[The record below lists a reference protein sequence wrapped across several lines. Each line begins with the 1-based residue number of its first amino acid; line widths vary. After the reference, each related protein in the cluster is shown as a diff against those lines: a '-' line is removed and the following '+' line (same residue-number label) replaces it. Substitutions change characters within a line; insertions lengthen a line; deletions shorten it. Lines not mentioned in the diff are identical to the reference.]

1 MNLEELQ
8 NAVRAATSPGFR
20 NSLLARGQARSM
32 IWRNGV
38 LPQGA
43 PHFLRTL
50 SYELESYAYA
60 LLSLSIRLREE
71 GGDETLMRTGFEH
84 SANALE
90 AVIAKGDKDDPERG
104 FHRLLAAS
112 AFHLGRFSA
121 RAFSLL
127 AVSLDDSNLSPM
139 ERALALFILR
149 DFDELERLIVDWSLG
164 ESASDD
170 HLVDLFAESI
180 NRSADEEAID
190 FDAASLDAV
199 DLALTQKFLR
209 GLGAFLMA
217 LESGDGQFVGLAHTE
232 LNDGLGV
239 CQDLN
244 LVPQWWCHK
253 VAIHLLDDLWSAS
266 FHTVLPLQPLEG
278 NVGEW
283 QTLRNLFIALLSS
296 RKKAEIELWPSQIE
310 AAKRAV
316 DFRDDLVVSL
326 PTSAGKT
333 RVAELCILRTLAEN
347 KRVVFVTP
355 LRALSAQTEASLHRT
370 FGPLGKTISALYG
383 SIGTSRFEEDALQ
396 SRDIVVATPEK
407 LDFALR
413 NDPTLIDDVGLI
425 VLDEGHM
432 IGLGEREVRYEVQI
446 QRLLKRADA
455 DQRRIVCL
463 SAILPTGDQF
473 DDFVNWLRR
482 DQDGSAVTS
491 DWRPTR
497 IRFGEVI
504 WTGDR
509 ARLELRVGGERPF
522 IPTFL
527 SEKVPPKGKRKTP
540 FPRDQRELV
549 LATAWRLVEEGQ
561 SVLIYC
567 PLRVSV
573 EPFAAAI
580 ADLHNRGLLDSVLD
594 GDPKILNT
602 ALTIGEEWLGEDH
615 PILICLRLGVAIHHG
630 ALPTPFRKEMEC
642 LLRDG
647 VLKVTV
653 SSPTLAQG
661 LNLAATSLIVH
672 SLYRNREI
680 IPASEFRNVIGRA
693 GRAFIDVEGLVL
705 YPLYE
710 NTATKRREWQ
720 QLITDTGT
728 LSMESGLLRLVYTL
742 LTRLFSALGKPSFEV
757 LLEYVVNNAGTWDFP
772 SIHGEQP
779 ADRDHEERNWSK
791 YLASLDTAIL
801 SLAGDQDVDIDQVSA
816 KLDEML
822 SSSLWARRLRHQPEW
837 RQTLLDRALK
847 SRARLIWTA
856 TNAKQRKGYFLSGVG
871 LNTGQQLDAIAQEAN
886 ALLIEANGAI
896 LAEDNRQAILAITAL
911 AERLFTIPPF
921 IPDPLPPNWRLVL
934 ARWLEGAP
942 IAGLGEDDMTEVL
955 RFVENGLIY
964 RLPWGMEAVRVRA
977 QANQDEI
984 GGTTIDSF
992 EVGLA
997 VPAIETGTLNSSAA
1011 ILMQAGFT
1019 SRLAAIKAVMDTGA
1033 GFSSAYELGEW
1044 LKSDVVMALTEYG
1057 NWPTPASAPLWK
1069 TFLQEYSPPRKKVWS
1084 ARYVTRAVRWCYNV
1098 APPPHTPLKVRNID
1112 GVTALLSATHELRGY
1127 LDRPIIQNWSGH
1139 LFAAVSAETN
1149 AVALTYHGPGDIDLE

>member
-8 NAVRAATSPGFR
+8 TTVRTAIAPGFR
-20 NSLLARGQARSM
+20 NSLLAKGQARSM

-43 PHFLRTL
+43 PHFSPNL
-50 SYELESYAYA
+50 SYDLESYAYA
-60 LLSLSIRLREE
+60 LLSLAIRLREE
-71 GGDETLMRTGFEH
+71 GGDEALTRVGFEH

-90 AVIAKGDKDDPERG
+90 AVIAKGDKQDPERG

-127 AVSLDDSNLSPM
+127 VVSLDDSNLSPM

-149 DFDELERLIVDWSLG
+149 DFDELERLVTYWSLG
-164 ESASDD
+164 DSASDD
-170 HLVDLFAESI
+170 HLLALLTENIKSSVGAEGLD
-180 NRSADEEAID
+180 A
-190 FDAASLDAV
+190 DAASLGV
-199 DLALTQKFLR
+199 IDLALTQKFLR

-217 LESGDGQFVGLAHTE
+217 LECGDNQFVALAHRE
-232 LNDGLGV
+232 LNDGLEV

-253 VAIHLLDDLWSAS
+253 VTIHLLDDLWSAS
-266 FHTVLPLQPLEG
+266 FHAVLPLDPLEG
-278 NVGEW
+278 NTAEW
-283 QTLRNLFIALLSS
+283 QSLRSLFISLLSS
-296 RKKAEIELWPSQIE
+296 RKKSEIELWPSQIE
-310 AAKRAV
+310 AAGRAV
-316 DFRDDLVVSL
+316 DLRDDLVVSL

-383 SIGTSRFEEDALQ
+383 SIGTSRFEEDALET
-396 SRDIVVATPEK
+396 RNIVVATPEK

-413 NDPTLIDDVGLI
+413 NDPALIDDVGLI
-425 VLDEGHM
+425 ILDEGHM

-473 DDFVNWLRR
+473 DDFVSWLCR
-482 DQDGSAVTS
+482 DQDGGAITS

-504 WTGDR
+504 WTGTR

-573 EPFAAAI
+573 EPFATAI
-580 ADLHNRGLLDSVLD
+580 NDLHRRGLLDSVLE
-594 GDPKILNT
+594 GDPRVLDT
-602 ALTIGEEWLGEDH
+602 ALTIGAEWLGTDH
-615 PILICLRLGVAIHHG
+615 PILNCLRLGVAIHHG

-647 VLKVTV
+647 VLKITV

-661 LNLAATSLIVH
+661 LNLTATALVIH
-672 SLYRNREI
+672 SLYRNKER

-693 GRAFIDVEGLVL
+693 GRAFIDVEGVVL
-705 YPLYE
+705 FPLYE
-710 NTATKRREWQ
+710 STPSKRREWQ
-720 QLITDTGT
+720 QLIDDTGT

-742 LTRLFSALGKPSFEV
+742 LTRLYSALGKPSFDV
-757 LLEYVVNNAGTWDFP
+757 FLEYVANTPQAWDFP
-772 SIHGEQP
+772 PIDGEQP
-779 ADRDHEERNWSK
+779 TDRDREERKWAQ

-801 SLAGDQDVDIDQVSA
+801 SLAGDQEVDIDEVSA
-816 KLDEML
+816 TLDEML
-822 SSSLWARRLRHQPEW
+822 GSSLWARRLRHQPEGTQ
-837 RQTLLDRALK
+837 RLLDRALK
-847 SRARLIWTA
+847 ARATLIWTA
-856 TNAKQRKGYFLSGVG
+856 TNARQRRGYFLSGVG
-871 LNTGQQLDAIAQEAN
+871 LTSGQQLDAIAQEAN
-886 ALLIEANGAI
+886 ALLVEANGAI
-896 LAEDNRQAILAITAL
+896 LAEDDPRAVEAITAL
-911 AERLFTIPPF
+911 AERLFAIPPF
-921 IPDPLPPNWRLVL
+921 IPDPLPVNWRLVL
-934 ARWLEGAP
+934 SRWLEGAP
-942 IAGLGEDDMTEVL
+942 IAGLDEDDMTEVL

-964 RLPWGMEAVRVRA
+964 KLPWGLEAARVRA
-977 QANQDEI
+977 QANYDDI
-984 GGTTIDSF
+984 GGTTIDSY
-992 EVGLA
+992 EVGWA
-997 VPAIETGTLNSSAA
+997 VPAIETGTLNHSAA
-1011 ILMQAGFT
+1011 MLMQAGFT

-1033 GFSSAYELGEW
+1033 TFSSSYELGEW
-1044 LKSDVVMALTEYG
+1044 LRSEPVVRLTEGG
-1057 NWPTPASAPLWK
+1057 NWPTQASAPLWK

-1084 ARYVTRAVRWCYNV
+1084 ARNVARAVRWRYGV

-1112 GVTALLSATHELRGY
+1112 SGTALLSATHELRGY
-1127 LDRPIIQNWSGH
+1127 LDRPIIQDWSGH
-1139 LFAAVSAETN
+1139 LLATVSAEPN
-1149 AVALTYHGPGDIDLE
+1149 AVTLTYYGPEDIDLE